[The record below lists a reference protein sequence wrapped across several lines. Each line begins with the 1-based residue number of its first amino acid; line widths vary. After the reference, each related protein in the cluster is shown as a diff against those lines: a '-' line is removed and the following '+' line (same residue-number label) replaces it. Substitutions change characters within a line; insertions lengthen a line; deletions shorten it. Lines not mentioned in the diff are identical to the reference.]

1 MLNSKNN
8 SILAITEKRFPEKES
23 VFLLLFIYLDIL
35 EADIPLF

>member
-8 SILAITEKRFPEKES
+8 SILAITEKRFPFQEG